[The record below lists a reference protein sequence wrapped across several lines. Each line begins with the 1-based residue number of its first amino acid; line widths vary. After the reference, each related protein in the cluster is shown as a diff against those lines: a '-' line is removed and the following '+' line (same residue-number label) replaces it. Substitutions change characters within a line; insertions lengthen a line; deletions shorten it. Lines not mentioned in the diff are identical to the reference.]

1 MTADHESAGIFAG
14 KYFGSRTALELEF
27 GSGTASQEQRVTP
40 YFGIGPAD
48 GFPGFADDPFIEL
61 KTGTNTETEDARL
74 SVRHVGQLGG
84 STFALSASLRTSRSE
99 THVQLPA
106 PPGIFTPIGPF
117 DPPDGEIGAV
127 HPDLISHE
135 GAIGRSR
142 PLGTGAAIVT
152 TVLFGV
158 GVTNQVEA
166 SMTVHD
172 GGDGALLWSYD
183 HEVGGG

>member
-14 KYFGSRTALELEF
+14 RYFGSRTALELEF

-74 SVRHVGQLGG
+74 SVRHIGQLGG

-106 PPGIFTPIGPF
+106 PPGM
-117 DPPDGEIGAV
+117 DYD
-127 HPDLISHE
+127 
-135 GAIGRSR
+135 
-142 PLGTGAAIVT
+142 AAWKR
-152 TVLFGV
+152 LFGLPV
-158 GVTNQVEA
+158 LIESLLTGFA
-166 SMTVHD
+166 SPVAERLYFSTLRQLP
-172 GGDGALLWSYD
+172 AA
-183 HEVGGG
+183 